1 MSKSRQKISVKARFF
16 QVGAPLLIALILAF
30 IFKLK
35 VLTPLEVSNSF
46 MEPSFSQGKTVYIN
60 KLTSVKSLLVGD
72 VVLAKSPLDENSYI
86 LARILGK
93 PGDEVY
99 ISARE
104 AYRNG
109 NPVSDEIF
117 PKPKSQNLPIL
128 PTGKTES
135 DEKPKLIVPEKT
147 FFLLCDNREIGID
160 SRELGPIPESLIIGK
175 VW

>member
-1 MSKSRQKISVKARFF
+1 MSKSRQKISIKARFF
-16 QVGAPLLIALILAF
+16 QVGAPLIIALILTF
-30 IFKLK
+30 VFKSK
-35 VLTPLEVSNSF
+35 VLIPLEVSNSY
-46 MEPSFSQGKTVYIN
+46 MEPGFPKGKTVYIN
-60 KLTSVKSLLVGD
+60 KLTSAKSFLVGD
-72 VVLAKSPLDENSYI
+72 VVLAKSPMDENSYI

-93 PGDEVY
+93 PGDEVS

-109 NPVSDEIF
+109 NLVSEEIF
-117 PKPKSQNLPIL
+117 PKPKSWNLPVL
-128 PTGKTES
+128 PSGKTES
-135 DEKPKLIVPEKT
+135 DEKQKLIVPEKT